1 MRLPLPDPQIGAL
14 LGALSGFE
22 VVGTDSSLVLDAH
35 QLAVAEQL
43 SWFDALINVLFSKD
57 FNDGRVIAGLRAV
70 NPFRSMPG

>member
-1 MRLPLPDPQIGAL
+1 M
-14 LGALSGFE
+14 
-22 VVGTDSSLVLDAH
+22 VGTDSSLVLDAH

-70 NPFRSMPG
+70 NPFRSMSG